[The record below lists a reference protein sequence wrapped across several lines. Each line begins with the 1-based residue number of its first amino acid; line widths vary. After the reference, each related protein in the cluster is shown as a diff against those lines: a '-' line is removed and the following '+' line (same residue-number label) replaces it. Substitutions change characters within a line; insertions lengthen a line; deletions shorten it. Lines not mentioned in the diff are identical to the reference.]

1 VVVRNGCV
9 GQTDN
14 FRLDSDD
21 VYGPEFSLTGALPT
35 TGAGA
40 HPLDN
45 FKKQESSMKTQL
57 TILTLLAG
65 LCVHANTTIDSA
77 NPYAYGANIGWING
91 YADGANGMVV
101 GQDFCSGFMYS
112 ANCGWINLGDG
123 SPVDGQAYSNIAGDC
138 GVNHDGLGSLTG
150 YAYGAA
156 IGWINF
162 EQTQGQPKV
171 DLMTGEMSGYAWSA
185 SCGWINLAEIKTLS
199 IDSGPDTDNDTI
211 PDAWEYRRYGNL
223 TWLSDSTDRDSDGVS
238 DVDEYLAD
246 TDPVDVTEKLRI
258 TAFETANSA
267 NSVTWP
273 AKSTR
278 VYTLEHADVL
288 DGSWNTAVT
297 PFIPSSDQ
305 NVTQT
310 VDSSS
315 NRFYRVKASLPLEL

>member
-1 VVVRNGCV
+1 
-9 GQTDN
+9 
-14 FRLDSDD
+14 
-21 VYGPEFSLTGALPT
+21 
-35 TGAGA
+35 
-40 HPLDN
+40 
-45 FKKQESSMKTQL
+45 
-57 TILTLLAG
+57 
-65 LCVHANTTIDSA
+65 
-77 NPYAYGANIGWING
+77 
-91 YADGANGMVV
+91 
-101 GQDFCSGFMYS
+101 MYS